1 MFGRFAVI
9 GGDKRQL
16 FLAKAIAKDGFPV
29 VLSYFDQAETG
40 MLPHMPFEEAVSRS
54 DIVILPLPVTRDGF
68 ALNTPFSSER
78 VALGDDFATSMKG
91 KRVYGGLMEKL
102 YDTSACYRKIDCY
115 DYYTR
120 EELVM
125 GNAMLTA
132 EGAAA
137 LAALEL
143 PGSLCGSKCLITGF
157 GRIGKALCRYMRA
170 MNADVTCAARKPKD
184 LMAISCIGCKPV
196 RYGDISECYDVIF
209 NTVPSVVLTASQLSK
224 QNSDTIIYELASAP
238 GGVDLEAA
246 ARLHIQVIGGQS
258 IPGRV
263 SPKTSGEYIKEAIY
277 NMMEE

>member
-1 MFGRFAVI
+1 MFGKFAVI

-16 FLAKAIAKDGFPV
+16 YLAKAIAKDGFPV

-40 MLPHMPFEEAVSRS
+40 MLPHMPYEEAVLRS
-54 DIVILPLPVTRDGF
+54 DILILPLPVTRDGLL
-68 ALNTPFSSER
+68 LNTPFSSEK
-78 VALGDDFATSMKG
+78 VMLDDDFAIAMKG

-102 YDTSACYRKIDCY
+102 YATSDYYRKVDCY
-115 DYYTR
+115 DYYSR
-120 EELVM
+120 EELVV

-137 LAALEL
+137 LAAMEL
-143 PGSLCGSKCLITGF
+143 PGSLCGSKCLVTGF
-157 GRIGKALCRYMRA
+157 GRIGKALCGYLRA
-170 MNADVTCAARKPKD
+170 LYADVTCAARKPQD
-184 LMAISCIGCKPV
+184 LTAISGIGCKPV
-196 RYGDISECYDVIF
+196 RYGDITECYDVIF
-209 NTVPSVVLTASQLSK
+209 NTVPSVVLTAAQLSK
-224 QNSDTIIYELASAP
+224 QNSDTVIYELASAP

-246 ARLHIQVIGGQS
+246 ARLHIQVVGGQS

>member
-16 FLAKAIAKDGFPV
+16 YLAKAIAKDGFPV
-29 VLSYFDQAETG
+29 VLSCFDQLETG
-40 MLPHMPFEEAVSRS
+40 MLLHMSYEEAVSRS
-54 DIVILPLPVTRDGF
+54 DVVILPLPVTRDGLI
-68 ALNTPFSSER
+68 LNTPFNREK
-78 VALGDDFATSMKG
+78 VALGDDFAIVMKG

-102 YDTSACYRKIDCY
+102 YDTSAFYRKIDCY

-120 EELVM
+120 EELVV

-157 GRIGKALCRYMRA
+157 GRVGKALCRYMRA
-170 MNADVTCAARKPKD
+170 MNTNITCAARKPED
-184 LMAISCIGCKPV
+184 LMAISGIGCTPV

-209 NTVPSVVLTASQLSK
+209 NTVPSVVLTATQLSK